1 MSVGVACDSLRCL
14 DVVPNVAPLFV
25 GGHIVAVF
33 EVGDGHDALAERG
46 ELVGESPRGSGI
58 RGRCDRT
65 GERDDER
72 QANIIG

>member
-1 MSVGVACDSLRCL
+1 MRVL
-14 DVVPNVAPLFV
+14 DVVPNVAPFFV

-46 ELVGESPRGSGI
+46 ELVGESREDPG
-58 RGRCDRT
+58 CVVVAT
-65 GERDDER
+65 VQVNAMTNA